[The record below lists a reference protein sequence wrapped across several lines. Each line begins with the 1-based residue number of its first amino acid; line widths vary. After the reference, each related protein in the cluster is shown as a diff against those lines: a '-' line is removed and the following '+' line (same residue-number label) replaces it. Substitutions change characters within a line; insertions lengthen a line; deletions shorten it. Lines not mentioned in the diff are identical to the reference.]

1 MYKRESVGK
10 AIIIVRT
17 DQLVTPV
24 AELTE
29 VVIVMFAGQAM
40 VGGVKSDTRTVK
52 VQLAELPA
60 ASFAKHV
67 VTVDPKGKVDPE
79 AGEQITDAT

>member
-1 MYKRESVGK
+1 
-10 AIIIVRT
+10 
-17 DQLVTPV
+17 
-24 AELTE
+24 
-29 VVIVMFAGQAM
+29 
-40 VGGVKSDTRTVK
+40 VGGVKSDTKTVK

-60 ASFAKHV
+60 ASLATHV

>member
-1 MYKRESVGK
+1 M
-10 AIIIVRT
+10 
-17 DQLVTPV
+17 PV
-24 AELTE
+24 AASGE
-29 VVIVMFAGQAM
+29 VMILMLAGQVI
-40 VGGVKSDTRTVK
+40 VGGVKSDTKTVK

-60 ASFAKHV
+60 ASFATHV